1 MSNIIPYFSHL
12 QNARNTPDI
21 LKIRMKYGA
30 EGYGIYFMILERL
43 REDKEYMSVTDYN
56 VIAFDLRV
64 DASKVKAIVEDFGL
78 FVFTEDGKYFYSET
92 LNENM
97 DIKDE
102 IKRKKSE
109 AGKKGAAKRW
119 GNKNVTDA
127 IAKDSTAIAQ
137 PSKNIARKEKEGK
150 VKERVSNNTISLLNK
165 MLKIKVDSKFLT
177 KINSNINT
185 DKLIEELSKSKW
197 VCDNFNLNT
206 VSNSFLVK
214 LCNGEY
220 RDFKKSNS
228 NKFNNFKGITDD
240 YSAEEL
246 EEVARQ
252 KQAEGFKKLGVNV
265 DV

>member
-1 MSNIIPYFSHL
+1 MSNITPYFSHA
-12 QNARNTPDI
+12 QNARNTPEI

-43 REDKEYMSVTDYN
+43 REDKNYMSVTDYN

-78 FVFTEDGKYFYSET
+78 FVFTEDGKYFYSKT

-137 PSKNIARKEKEGK
+137 PSKNIARKEKESK

-197 VCDNFNLNT
+197 VCDNFDLNT
-206 VSNSFLVK
+206 ASNSFLVK
-214 LCNGEY
+214 LCDGKF
-220 RDFKKSNS
+220 RDFKPVNT
-228 NKFNNFKGITDD
+228 NKFKNFKQITDS

-246 EEVARQ
+246 EEMAMQ
-252 KQAEGFKKLGVNV
+252 KQKAGFEKLGVNV